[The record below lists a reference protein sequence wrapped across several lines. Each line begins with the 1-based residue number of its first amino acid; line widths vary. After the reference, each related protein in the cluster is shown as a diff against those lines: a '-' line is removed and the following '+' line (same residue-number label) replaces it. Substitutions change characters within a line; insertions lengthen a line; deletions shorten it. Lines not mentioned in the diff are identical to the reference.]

1 MHAARGIPLGV
12 QPYPKKLRPQKSETE
27 TKTDSCHLWKG
38 PGTRDPFG
46 GYTQTNCVSVIEYN
60 K

>member
-38 PGTRDPFG
+38 PGTLLGDIHRRIV
-46 GYTQTNCVSVIEYN
+46 CV
-60 K
+60 